1 MSEVVEAYDPNK
13 TYKIGDRCFVDY
25 GFNEDDTPAI
35 LEYTATR
42 PHKAGV
48 VGVDNYPPIIPEL
61 FPDEYRYYRDWDSKM
76 WWELDW
82 PIWSEVE
89 PWGQAGLCTYEGRY
103 YSLTWRATKRWNK
116 VTKEYE
122 ERQLIN
128 GYPNELED
136 EDGVRVWQTTS
147 PSSAIHSRV
156 CSFDLAPFNLE
167 RYYDN
172 PNAREVELNPY
183 GDPKYPFAGV
193 LWYHGVGASIGRY
206 SGASLMVYQDYP
218 PDIREVRRPV
228 YDDKTGSIE
237 AYETS
242 EEMVVPGGTTS
253 AGLCGCALQREQ
265 EGIFWLGTISAL
277 DPIADDDP
285 YYGDPIWEGVEFTPP
300 EGWKAPGGWD
310 GGYPASPPFWNPQK
324 SYHLLDPDVPET
336 IIIPAQDPTPEWHRF
351 YYVFWSHNHP
361 LFFRR
366 TVKVQA
372 TITVQRGFREKVVGM
387 RPDLTPPHDPVEDIV
402 GYTTSTITSTFV
414 KKGSLKPRDDCF
426 AVNPPSEQSPYN
438 GNAIGKLITQ
448 GGTFVVSYPGAPGS
462 RPDLTPGNITFGA
475 GEGLLFVVEGG
486 ND

>member
-13 TYKIGDRCFVDY
+13 TYNIGDRCFVDY

-48 VGVDNYPPIIPEL
+48 VGVDNYPPVIPEL

-103 YSLTWRATKRWNK
+103 YSLTWRATKRWNN

-147 PSSAIHSRV
+147 PASRLHSRV

-167 RYYDN
+167 RHYDN
-172 PNAREVELNPY
+172 PDAREVELNPY
-183 GDPKYPFAGV
+183 GDPQYPFATSI
-193 LWYHGVGASIGRY
+193 WYDGVGQSIGRS

-218 PDIREVRRPV
+218 NDIREVQIPT
-228 YDDKTGSIE
+228 YDDWGAVES
-237 AYETS
+237 YETS
-242 EEMVVPGGTTS
+242 EETVVPGGTTPKER
-253 AGLCGCALQREQ
+253 CGCAFQRVG
-265 EGIFWLGTISAL
+265 EGITWGGSVNAL
-277 DPIADDDP
+277 NPGLPEWHPD
-285 YYGDPIWEGVEFTPP
+285 YGLVYTPP
-300 EGWKAPGGWD
+300 EGLKETVGYNGGND
-310 GGYPASPPFWNPQK
+310 ESPPYPNPF
-324 SYHLLDPDVPET
+324 YNPNDPESPET
-336 IIIPAQDPTPEWHRF
+336 LTHPAVDGDPEWKRKAVVFF
-351 YYVFWSHNHP
+351 YHNHP

-366 TVKVQA
+366 NVRLQL
-372 TITVQRGFREKVVGM
+372 TITVKKLRWKRIVTEGSPFFDYGLASINSTDKKK
-387 RPDLTPPHDPVEDIV
+387 TSFKPV
-402 GYTTSTITSTFV
+402 
-414 KKGSLKPRDDCF
+414 DDCF
-426 AVNPPSEQSPYN
+426 AAPVGFDQQPTN
-438 GNAIGKLITQ
+438 GNAVGQFALAGGRVISYIG
-448 GGTFVVSYPGAPGS
+448 ADGS
-462 RPDLTPGNITFGA
+462 RPDITPGNIIFGQ
-475 GEGLLFVVEGG
+475 GEGMLFLVLES